1 MKKFENSYKNTYNKK
16 DRLVYFN
23 SNAWGVRDMGRRQV
37 PQEMQKKSK
46 SVHLEQWIW
55 DLAAQM
61 QPCRSAAIR
70 DLFLAKM
77 KEDLIKAGLAEEN
90 MEITVNMPAYI

>member
-1 MKKFENSYKNTYNKK
+1 
-16 DRLVYFN
+16 
-23 SNAWGVRDMGRRQV
+23 
-37 PQEMQKKSK
+37 MQKKSK

-77 KEDLIKAGLAEEN
+77 KEDLIKAGLTEEN
-90 MEITVNMPAYI
+90 TEITSEHASLYSEEILKSSKISRKCC

>member
-1 MKKFENSYKNTYNKK
+1 
-16 DRLVYFN
+16 
-23 SNAWGVRDMGRRQV
+23 MGRRKV

-55 DLAAQM
+55 DLAEQI

-70 DLFLAKM
+70 DLFLAKI
-77 KEDLIKAGLAEEN
+77 KEDLKKAGLAEEGA
-90 MEITVNMPAYI
+90 EITSEHASLYIEEVLKRSEISRKCC

>member
-1 MKKFENSYKNTYNKK
+1 
-16 DRLVYFN
+16 
-23 SNAWGVRDMGRRQV
+23 MGRRQV

-90 MEITVNMPAYI
+90 TEITSEHASLYSEEILKSSEISRKCC

>member
-1 MKKFENSYKNTYNKK
+1 
-16 DRLVYFN
+16 
-23 SNAWGVRDMGRRQV
+23 MGRRMV

-55 DLAAQM
+55 DLAEQM

-70 DLFLAKM
+70 DLFLARI
-77 KEDLIKAGLAEEN
+77 KEDLIKAGLAEEGE
-90 MEITVNMPAYI
+90 EITSKHATLYKEEILKRSEFSRKCYC

>member
-1 MKKFENSYKNTYNKK
+1 
-16 DRLVYFN
+16 
-23 SNAWGVRDMGRRQV
+23 MGRRRV

-55 DLAAQM
+55 DLAAQI

-70 DLFLAKM
+70 DLFLAKV
-77 KEDLIKAGLAEEN
+77 KEDLVMAGLAEKN
-90 MEITVNMPAYI
+90 TEITSEHASLYIEEVLKRSDISQKCC

>member
-1 MKKFENSYKNTYNKK
+1 
-16 DRLVYFN
+16 
-23 SNAWGVRDMGRRQV
+23 MGRRQV

-90 MEITVNMPAYI
+90 MEITSEHASLYIEEILNKSEISRKCC